1 MLPLGTELGESYVPI
16 GNIVNRAQ
24 VMSTKRPVKPADAA
38 AASAKPRAAE
48 RIRSMAR
55 ELFYREGIRA
65 IGVEEIVSRAGVTK
79 PSLYRSYASKDE
91 LAAEYLRDYEAE
103 FWKRFEAGA
112 ETHPDDPRAQ
122 LLAYFRGLAE
132 RAVRPGYR
140 GCGLT
145 NAVVE
150 YPGNEHPARKVSQTH
165 KRKLRARLV
174 EMSEAM
180 GAKSPATLADGLL
193 LLLEGT
199 YVSGQLFDRDGPA
212 RSLVAVAEQLIDSS
226 TR

>member
-1 MLPLGTELGESYVPI
+1 MATRRTTSTTAEQPTE
-16 GNIVNRAQ
+16 
-24 VMSTKRPVKPADAA
+24 TKPK
-38 AASAKPRAAE
+38 AAE
-48 RIRSMAR
+48 RIRRTAR

-91 LAAEYLRDYEAE
+91 LAAEYLRDYEAA
-103 FWKRFEAGA
+103 FWEVFDAGA
-112 ETHPDDPRAQ
+112 QTHPGDARAQ
-122 LLAYFRGLAE
+122 LMGYLQGLAQ
-132 RAVRPGYR
+132 RATQAGYR

-150 YPGNEHPARKVSQTH
+150 YPGDDHPARKVAQVH

-174 EMSEAM
+174 AMCESM
-180 GAKSPATLADGLL
+180 GARSPEVLADGLL

-199 YVSGQLFDRDGPA
+199 YASGQLFGKQGPA
-212 RSLVAVAEQLIDSS
+212 RSLVAAAEQLIDASL
-226 TR
+226 R